1 MVKNMVLPLKIGKKG
16 GSERVKSGQKPYF
29 TPKLT
34 QNRGPKRS
42 SGTVGPKTSKTQ
54 KDKGF

>member
-1 MVKNMVLPLKIGKKG
+1 MVLPLKIGKKG
-16 GSERVKSGQKPYF
+16 GSERVKSGPKPYF

-42 SGTVGPKTSKTQ
+42 SGTVGPKSVKTQ